1 VDDKNQNGR
10 LAFSVD
16 ATAIVLN
23 TRKTVTMLNMNEQM
37 REQLRQLDREPLID
51 IILDLRDDLEP

>member
-1 VDDKNQNGR
+1 MDDINQNGQ